1 MTHPNQKFTFA
12 TSNLPT
18 DNLPVECLGNTFEN
32 EADRRAY
39 FTEQLKDKIQQ
50 TEFKK
55 ISGFPQATEDAIL
68 ALSDPPYYTACPNPW
83 LPDFIKQWTASQ
95 NSNRSYH
102 REPFTA
108 DISEGKNHPIYTAHA
123 YHTKVPHKAIM
134 RYILHYT
141 EPGDIVFDG
150 FCGTGMTGVA
160 AQLCGDKAAVESLGY
175 RVSSE
180 GTILESQPDDN
191 DKNTWKPFSKL
202 GARRAILNDLS
213 PVATFIAYNYNKPAP
228 ALAFEQA
235 ALQILQEIETTLGWM
250 YQTLHTCTKEIDKTT
265 IKKILLGEIDRPDSI
280 TLGQI
285 NYTVWSDVF
294 TCPECA
300 GEIVFSFVAIN
311 KDTGKVREEFPCPHC
326 DVRLTKRKMERALI
340 TTFDKI
346 LGQTIKQAKQVPV
359 LINYRVG
366 KQRYEKTPDQF
377 DLALLEKIEQ
387 SPIPYWFPLD
397 KMIGSHESRSHKRL
411 GITHVHHFYTK
422 RSLWVLSALI
432 HKSQE
437 AESHALQSLCRFLF
451 QQWAVGFSK
460 LNRYSPGHFS
470 QNNRNLSGTLYIG
483 SQISEVS
490 PRYAFT
496 EKIQRIKTAF
506 AQNQLKTALI
516 STQSATSL
524 ELEEA
529 CFDYI
534 FLDPPFGSN
543 LMYSELNFL
552 WEAWLKIFTNKE
564 PEAIVNKIQS
574 KTLANYHV
582 LMTNCFREAFRLL
595 KPGRWMTVE
604 FSNTQASV
612 WNILQTALQEVGFV
626 VANVSALDKKQ
637 GSFKAVTTS
646 TAVKQDLII
655 SAYKPNGG
663 LAKRFQKAG
672 GTEAGVWAFIN
683 SHLKYLPS
691 SKKSKAGELE
701 FIAEREPRILY
712 DRMLAYLILHG
723 YPVPISSQAFQAGLR
738 QRFPERDGMI
748 FLPEQVTEYE
758 RQRRLTNQVPQLEIA
773 VSDERTAIDWLNN
786 FLNKHAATYQEIHPE
801 FMRLLGAGWKKY
813 EILPELDT
821 LLEFNFLK
829 YNGTGNVPPQVHRYL
844 NHFKDLRNL
853 AADDPELQKRATERW
868 YVPDPQQAYD
878 LEKLRE
884 KHLLRE
890 FETYRQQTQKRL
902 KQFRLEAIRA
912 GFKKAWS
919 TRDYSLILQMAE
931 KLPKFVLQEDDKLL
945 LWYDQASIRQEELDG
960 RKGEMEIGE

>member
-1 MTHPNQKFTFA
+1 MTHPNQNFTFA
-12 TSNLPT
+12 SSPFST
-18 DNLPVECLGNTFEN
+18 DNQAVECLGKTFEN
-32 EADRRAY
+32 EAARRAY
-39 FTEQLKDKIQQ
+39 FTERLKEILQDS
-50 TEFKK
+50 EFKNV
-55 ISGFPQATEDAIL
+55 SGFPLATEEAIL

-83 LPDFIKQWTASQ
+83 LSDFVKQWT
-95 NSNRSYH
+95 SNEKRDFH

-134 RYILHYT
+134 RYLLHYT

-160 AQLCGDKAAVESLGY
+160 AQLCGDQQAVESLGY
-175 RVSSE
+175 RVLSE
-180 GTILESQPDDN
+180 GTILASQPDEQG
-191 DKNTWKPFSKL
+191 KSIWKPFSKL
-202 GARRAILNDLS
+202 GPRRAILNDLS
-213 PVATFIAYNYNKPAP
+213 PVATFIAFNYNKPTSP
-228 ALAFEQA
+228 LAFEEA
-235 ALQILQEIETTLGWM
+235 ALRILHDVETDLGWM
-250 YQTLHTCTKEIDKTT
+250 YHTLHTSSKEIDKTT
-265 IKKILLGEIDRPDSI
+265 IKQIVLGEIDCPESI

-300 GEIVFSFVAIN
+300 GEIVFSLVAVN
-311 KDTGKVREEFPCPHC
+311 QKTGKVREEFSCPHC
-326 DVRLTKRKMERALI
+326 DARLTKRKMERALI
-340 TTFDKI
+340 TIFDKI
-346 LGQTIKQAKQVPV
+346 LGQSIKQAKQVPV
-359 LINYRVG
+359 LINYSVG
-366 KQRYEKTPDQF
+366 KQRYEKTPDHF

-387 SPIPYWFPLD
+387 TPIPYWFPFEQ
-397 KMIGSHESRSHKRL
+397 MIDCHETGLHQRL

-432 HKSQE
+432 HKTQE
-437 AESHALQSLCRFLF
+437 VDSYSVQSFCRFLF
-451 QQWAVGFSK
+451 QQWAIGFSK
-460 LNRYSPGHFS
+460 LNRYSPSHFS

-483 SQISEVS
+483 SQLAEVS

-496 EKIQRIKTAF
+496 DKIQRIKTAF
-506 AQNQLKTALI
+506 AQTHLKTALI
-516 STQSATSL
+516 STQSASSL
-524 ELEEA
+524 ELEEGS
-529 CFDYI
+529 FDYI

-552 WEAWLKIFTNKE
+552 WEAWLKVLTNKT
-564 PEAIVNKIQS
+564 PEAIVNKVQRKALS
-574 KTLANYHV
+574 HYHA
-582 LMTNCFREAFRLL
+582 LMTNCFKEAFRLL

-612 WNILQTALQEVGFV
+612 WNTLQTALQEVGFV

-663 LAKRFQKAG
+663 LLKHFEKAN

-691 SKKSKAGELE
+691 SKKSKSGELE

-712 DRMLAYLILHG
+712 DRMLAYFIQHG
-723 YPVPISSQAFQAGLR
+723 HPVPLSSQAFQTGLR

-758 RQRRLTNQVPQLEIA
+758 RQRRLTNKVPQLDIA
-773 VSDERTAIDWLNN
+773 VSDERSAIDWLNN
-786 FLNKHAATYQEIHPE
+786 FLKKRTATYQEIHPE
-801 FMRLLGAGWKKY
+801 FMKLLGAGWKKY

-829 YNGTGNVPPQVHRYL
+829 YTGTGQVPPQIQSYL
-844 NHFKDLRNL
+844 SHFKELRDLL
-853 AADDPELQKRATERW
+853 PDDPVLQKRATERW

-890 FETYRQQTQKRL
+890 FETYREQTQKRL

-912 GFKKAWS
+912 GFKKAW
-919 TRDYSLILQMAE
+919 TERDYSLILTISE
-931 KLPKFVLQEDDKLL
+931 KLPKSVLQEDEKLL
-945 LWYDQASIRQEELDG
+945 LWYDQASIRLEELDDSEN
-960 RKGEMEIGE
+960 GE